1 MAPRTSVST
10 PSWRQTSRSVGPI
23 RTPWRFPKPP
33 QDTIPSAA
41 ARRAALP
48 RRFDEQADKPVP
60 QPRGPPCPAAE
71 RHPVSTAPLSRL
83 HSLGPRPPDLC
94 VRSAGHS
101 AEDTR
106 ADGQRT
112 NLNQVSPRAVDA
124 WPYFVGPGSGRQVLQ
139 TWPIARPQFSVRT
152 SQRPMPRVTPSPAKR
167 RPVNRTRAAAGEGW
181 GEGHTDTASFRL
193 YDSTLSCSTLSAP
206 GRRVRAKWPPPSCRI
221 DCSTLSDLLS
231 RPQAAA

>member
-1 MAPRTSVST
+1 MA
-10 PSWRQTSRSVGPI
+10 RSNSEV
-23 RTPWRFPKPP
+23 
-33 QDTIPSAA
+33 
-41 ARRAALP
+41 
-48 RRFDEQADKPVP
+48 
-60 QPRGPPCPAAE
+60 
-71 RHPVSTAPLSRL
+71 LSRWASNPRQPFEWTRQSRGGCGDL
-83 HSLGPRPPDLC
+83 CVRSAGCASGDNRLGGQTNDRDRPNPRLRWASIRAHRVSGFRDRGADLC

-167 RPVNRTRAAAGEGW
+167 RLVNRTRAAAGEGW

-193 YDSTLSCSTLSAP
+193 YDSTLSCSPLSAP
-206 GRRVRAKWPPPSCRI
+206 GRRVRAKWPPPSFRI